1 MIILGIFLIALLLSA
16 NMAYYEY
23 RSVKKETDKD
33 LIKAYVE
40 LQHLRKYK

>member
-1 MIILGIFLIALLLSA
+1 MLILGIFLIALLLMA

-23 RSVKKETDKD
+23 RTVKKDTDKD
-33 LIKAYVE
+33 LIKAYVH